1 MRVLV
6 APDKFKGSLP
16 APEVATAIAQ
26 GLEAAGVASRLLPL
40 ADGGDGSV
48 AAALHAGSAPR
59 TVTVRGADGRRHAT
73 VYAFDGATAV
83 IEVANTCG
91 LATLPP
97 GVLAPMTSSSHGFGQ
112 ALGAALEEGA
122 RRVVL
127 CLGGSASTDGGAGML
142 AALGVRFRDDA
153 GRDVDPAGGTLAR
166 IAGIDASGLVD
177 LGGVELVVATDV
189 TNPLLGTAGAA
200 AVFGPQKGA
209 VPRQVGELEAGLA
222 HVVRLLDATPL
233 ADEPG
238 AGAAGG
244 LGFACRW
251 LGARRVAGAE
261 FFLDLLGFDAAVAD
275 CAAVVTGEGRIDG
288 QTLAGKL
295 PAVVAARSAPRPVHA
310 VVGQSLLTEEERR
323 HLGLQEVVALDALT
337 DADPSRDPGLSRH
350 LAAVAGE
357 RIGRQLRVDPGTRA
371 SGERCES
378 VSARSVP
385 RGARRS
391 AGR

>member
-6 APDKFKGSLP
+6 APDKFKGSLT
-16 APEVATAIAQ
+16 ALEVATAIGE

-48 AAALHAGSAPR
+48 AAAVHAGSTARP
-59 TVTVRGADGRRHAT
+59 VTVRGADGRPHRTEFAI
-73 VYAFDGATAV
+73 DGTTAV
-83 IEVANTCG
+83 VEVAGTCG
-91 LATLPP
+91 LGTLPP
-97 GVLAPMTSSSHGFGQ
+97 GRPAPVTASSRGFGEAVLA
-112 ALGAALEEGA
+112 AVEAGA
-122 RRVVL
+122 RRIVL

-153 GRDVDPAGGTLAR
+153 GRDIEPAGGSLMQ
-166 IAGIDASGLVD
+166 IAEIDTTGLVD
-177 LGGVELVVATDV
+177 LDGVELIAATDV
-189 TNPLLGTAGAA
+189 TNPLLGADGAA

-209 VPRQVGELEAGLA
+209 DPVQVADLEAGLA
-222 HVVRLLDATPL
+222 RLVRLLDAAPL

-261 FFLDLLGFDAAVAD
+261 FFLDLLGFDGAVAD
-275 CAAVVTGEGRIDG
+275 CAVVVTGEGRIDG

-310 VVGQSLLTEEERR
+310 VVGQSLLTEDERR
-323 HLGLQEVVALDALT
+323 RLGLGQVVGLCELS
-337 DADPSRDPGLSRH
+337 DADPSRDPELSRR
-350 LAAVAGE
+350 LAALAGE
-357 RIGRQLRVDPGTRA
+357 RIGRQLVPTA
-371 SGERCES
+371 AA
-378 VSARSVP
+378 AR
-385 RGARRS
+385 
-391 AGR
+391 